1 MALLEEVEHLKR
13 QLQLAQKETSAV
25 KADAAVDENQLRESL
40 DALRS
45 ELKEEAA
52 AHAKDTATLEQVVV
66 IVTITLTAFVSLNF
80 CLGVSTQTGESYRLS
95 GRLPRQSVW
104 PVWLAGDSLSC

>member
-1 MALLEEVEHLKR
+1 MALKCTVVPRHATDPLSRRCTLPPLLVQAQRDRAADQASQLALLEEVEHLKR
-13 QLQLAQKETSAV
+13 QLQLAQMETTAV

-52 AHAKDTATLEQVVV
+52 AHAKDTATLEQ
-66 IVTITLTAFVSLNF
+66 AHD
-80 CLGVSTQTGESYRLS
+80 SY
-95 GRLPRQSVW
+95 
-104 PVWLAGDSLSC
+104 CH